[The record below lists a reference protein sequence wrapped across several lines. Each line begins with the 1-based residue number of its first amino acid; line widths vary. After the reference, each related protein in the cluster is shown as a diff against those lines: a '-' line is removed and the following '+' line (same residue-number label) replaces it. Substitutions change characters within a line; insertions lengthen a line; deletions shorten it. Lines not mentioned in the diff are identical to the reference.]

1 MVLALQA
8 GVVSQEL
15 LDALTAVDNKLS
27 SACLFAEYWD
37 THSERDAWFQQHL
50 SSQLHSLAVPLHQW
64 CCDHSASWARG
75 AVHIPVYSSPPSCQ
89 PAAPSSVTTTS
100 VTGSKRRYAAITS
113 NGRHRPQPSSS
124 LPPDGPL
131 SKAAREQEEYQQ
143 VLEVTI
149 NLVAS
154 LGQVPGLLQELSS
167 STLGPAKQI
176 ARLRKIIS
184 ATAPSAGT
192 LRAHNLSFKRF
203 LMWGSD
209 RKLSPSEC
217 FLKTTN
223 IDIADFME
231 KLAYLGCSVPKS
243 TASSL
248 AWWVKFLDVPASFSL
263 TASVIMA
270 EIKSSRKDHE
280 VKGAVQARPFQLCH
294 MRQVESVCVRAT
306 NPVHS
311 ALAAWVALLAHAG
324 LRAEDSQR
332 LKVGS
337 CGFTDVAIHGVCRNP
352 KPRGVSNMPWAAL
365 RCGVLDEDWGKHA
378 WDNLLSFCSR
388 LQLDFVLPGV
398 SGDFSSLDWSRWAT
412 KNEQV
417 ASLWFVLTHPQGI
430 APLSEELAFQFT
442 PHSPRFFYT
451 SVGST
456 FGFSVSER
464 CAFGNWAE
472 GSNMPKRYDSSFCG
486 EQLTRRGELLGL
498 LQAGWSPPNVN
509 APGLPRAPSGAIGI
523 PRTPTGKPILF
534 GNCAPHPGASAPL
547 SPDVFRRLS
556 SSAFAGL
563 LRFHRSDLGDRKLHV
578 AKSENSKIAKCGF
591 LLPSSSA
598 VAISDLDRLIGEG
611 VTLCGHACFNTTCSL
626 ATVLKG
632 GADCDKTS
640 RHG

>member
-27 SACLFAEYWD
+27 SACLFAEYWV

-143 VLEVTI
+143 VLEVTL

-217 FLKTTN
+217 FLKATN
-223 IDIADFME
+223 IDIADFVE

-280 VKGAVQARPFQLCH
+280 VKGAVQAKPFLLCH

-311 ALAAWVALLAHAG
+311 ALAAWVALLA
-324 LRAEDSQR
+324 S
-332 LKVGS
+332 
-337 CGFTDVAIHGVCRNP
+337 
-352 KPRGVSNMPWAAL
+352 
-365 RCGVLDEDWGKHA
+365 
-378 WDNLLSFCSR
+378 
-388 LQLDFVLPGV
+388 
-398 SGDFSSLDWSRWAT
+398 
-412 KNEQV
+412 
-417 ASLWFVLTHPQGI
+417 
-430 APLSEELAFQFT
+430 
-442 PHSPRFFYT
+442 
-451 SVGST
+451 
-456 FGFSVSER
+456 
-464 CAFGNWAE
+464 
-472 GSNMPKRYDSSFCG
+472 
-486 EQLTRRGELLGL
+486 
-498 LQAGWSPPNVN
+498 
-509 APGLPRAPSGAIGI
+509 
-523 PRTPTGKPILF
+523 
-534 GNCAPHPGASAPL
+534 
-547 SPDVFRRLS
+547 
-556 SSAFAGL
+556 
-563 LRFHRSDLGDRKLHV
+563 
-578 AKSENSKIAKCGF
+578 
-591 LLPSSSA
+591 
-598 VAISDLDRLIGEG
+598 
-611 VTLCGHACFNTTCSL
+611 
-626 ATVLKG
+626 
-632 GADCDKTS
+632 
-640 RHG
+640 

>member
-1 MVLALQA
+1 MSRSPSPHMVLALQA

-64 CCDHSASWARG
+64 CCDHSGSWARG

-89 PAAPSSVTTTS
+89 PTAPSSATTAS
-100 VTGSKRRYAAITS
+100 VTGNKRRYAAITS

-124 LPPDGPL
+124 FPPDVPLL

-143 VLEVTI
+143 VLEVTLF
-149 NLVAS
+149 LVAS
-154 LGQVPGLLQELSS
+154 LGHLPGLLQELSS
-167 STLGPAKQI
+167 STLCSVGQI
-176 ARLRKIIS
+176 SRLRKIIS

-217 FLKTTN
+217 FLKNTN

-231 KLAYLGCSVPKS
+231 RLAYLGCLVPKS

-263 TASVIMA
+263 TTSVIMA

-280 VKGAVQARPFQLCH
+280 VKGVVQAKPFQLCH

-306 NPVHS
+306 NSVHS

-337 CGFTDVAIHGVCRNP
+337 CGFTDFANSRNLQE
-352 KPRGVSNMPWAAL
+352 SQAS
-365 RCGVLDEDWGKHA
+365 RCLKHA
-378 WDNLLSFCSR
+378 LGCTTLWCS
-388 LQLDFVLPGV
+388 G
-398 SGDFSSLDWSRWAT
+398 
-412 KNEQV
+412 
-417 ASLWFVLTHPQGI
+417 
-430 APLSEELAFQFT
+430 
-442 PHSPRFFYT
+442 
-451 SVGST
+451 
-456 FGFSVSER
+456 
-464 CAFGNWAE
+464 
-472 GSNMPKRYDSSFCG
+472 
-486 EQLTRRGELLGL
+486 
-498 LQAGWSPPNVN
+498 
-509 APGLPRAPSGAIGI
+509 
-523 PRTPTGKPILF
+523 
-534 GNCAPHPGASAPL
+534 
-547 SPDVFRRLS
+547 
-556 SSAFAGL
+556 
-563 LRFHRSDLGDRKLHV
+563 
-578 AKSENSKIAKCGF
+578 
-591 LLPSSSA
+591 
-598 VAISDLDRLIGEG
+598 
-611 VTLCGHACFNTTCSL
+611 
-626 ATVLKG
+626 
-632 GADCDKTS
+632 
-640 RHG
+640 

>member
-1 MVLALQA
+1 MSRSPSPHMVLALQA

-37 THSERDAWFQQHL
+37 TPSERDAWFQQHL
-50 SSQLHSLAVPLHQW
+50 SSQLQSLAVPLHHW

-89 PAAPSSVTTTS
+89 PAAPSSVTTMS

-167 STLGPAKQI
+167 STLGRAKQI

-203 LMWGSD
+203 LMWGPD

-248 AWWVKFLDVPASFSL
+248 A
-263 TASVIMA
+263 
-270 EIKSSRKDHE
+270 
-280 VKGAVQARPFQLCH
+280 
-294 MRQVESVCVRAT
+294 
-306 NPVHS
+306 
-311 ALAAWVALLAHAG
+311 
-324 LRAEDSQR
+324 
-332 LKVGS
+332 
-337 CGFTDVAIHGVCRNP
+337 
-352 KPRGVSNMPWAAL
+352 
-365 RCGVLDEDWGKHA
+365 
-378 WDNLLSFCSR
+378 
-388 LQLDFVLPGV
+388 
-398 SGDFSSLDWSRWAT
+398 
-412 KNEQV
+412 
-417 ASLWFVLTHPQGI
+417 
-430 APLSEELAFQFT
+430 
-442 PHSPRFFYT
+442 
-451 SVGST
+451 
-456 FGFSVSER
+456 
-464 CAFGNWAE
+464 
-472 GSNMPKRYDSSFCG
+472 
-486 EQLTRRGELLGL
+486 
-498 LQAGWSPPNVN
+498 
-509 APGLPRAPSGAIGI
+509 
-523 PRTPTGKPILF
+523 
-534 GNCAPHPGASAPL
+534 
-547 SPDVFRRLS
+547 
-556 SSAFAGL
+556 
-563 LRFHRSDLGDRKLHV
+563 
-578 AKSENSKIAKCGF
+578 
-591 LLPSSSA
+591 
-598 VAISDLDRLIGEG
+598 
-611 VTLCGHACFNTTCSL
+611 
-626 ATVLKG
+626 
-632 GADCDKTS
+632 
-640 RHG
+640 

>member
-1 MVLALQA
+1 MFTLASSGPRGSLDSINSHIGLSRDGLEMSRSPSPHMVLALEA

-75 AVHIPVYSSPPSCQ
+75 AVHIPVKSSPPSCQ
-89 PAAPSSVTTTS
+89 PTASSSATTAS
-100 VTGSKRRYAAITS
+100 VTGNKRRYAAITS

-131 SKAAREQEEYQQ
+131 LYKAAREQEEYQQ
-143 VLEVTI
+143 VLEVTL

-154 LGQVPGLLQELSS
+154 FCQIPGLLQELSS
-167 STLGPAKQI
+167 STLCSDKQT

-203 LMWGSD
+203 LLWGCD

-217 FLKTTN
+217 FLKSTN

-231 KLAYLGCSVPKS
+231 KLAY
-243 TASSL
+243 
-248 AWWVKFLDVPASFSL
+248 KFLDVPTSFSL

-270 EIKSSRKDHE
+270 ESQFYLATLRRTQVLARLFPPE
-280 VKGAVQARPFQLCH
+280 VFK
-294 MRQVESVCVRAT
+294 
-306 NPVHS
+306 
-311 ALAAWVALLAHAG
+311 
-324 LRAEDSQR
+324 
-332 LKVGS
+332 
-337 CGFTDVAIHGVCRNP
+337 
-352 KPRGVSNMPWAAL
+352 
-365 RCGVLDEDWGKHA
+365 
-378 WDNLLSFCSR
+378 
-388 LQLDFVLPGV
+388 
-398 SGDFSSLDWSRWAT
+398 
-412 KNEQV
+412 
-417 ASLWFVLTHPQGI
+417 
-430 APLSEELAFQFT
+430 
-442 PHSPRFFYT
+442 
-451 SVGST
+451 
-456 FGFSVSER
+456 
-464 CAFGNWAE
+464 
-472 GSNMPKRYDSSFCG
+472 
-486 EQLTRRGELLGL
+486 
-498 LQAGWSPPNVN
+498 
-509 APGLPRAPSGAIGI
+509 
-523 PRTPTGKPILF
+523 
-534 GNCAPHPGASAPL
+534 
-547 SPDVFRRLS
+547 RLS

-591 LLPSSSA
+591 MLPSSSA
-598 VAISDLDRLIGEG
+598 VTISDLDRLIGEG

-632 GADCDKTS
+632 GADC
-640 RHG
+640 

>member
-1 MVLALQA
+1 MASSSLVTPCSVFRWS
-8 GVVSQEL
+8 GVRGRTSGML
-15 LDALTAVDNKLS
+15 CATPT
-27 SACLFAEYWD
+27 CLFAEYWD
-37 THSERDAWFQQHL
+37 THSDRDAWFQQHL
-50 SSQLHSLAVPLHQW
+50 SSQLHNLAVPLHQW

-89 PAAPSSVTTTS
+89 PAAPSSVTTTG
-100 VTGSKRRYAAITS
+100 VTGSKRRFAAITS
-113 NGRHRPQPSSS
+113 NGRRRPQPSSS

-131 SKAAREQEEYQQ
+131 SKAAREQEYQQ
-143 VLEVTI
+143 VLEVTL

-154 LGQVPGLLQELSS
+154 LGQIPGLLQELSS
-167 STLGPAKQI
+167 STLCSAKQI
-176 ARLRKIIS
+176 ARLRRIIS

-203 LMWGSD
+203 LMWCCD

-231 KLAYLGCSVPKS
+231 KLAYLGYSVPKS

-248 AWWVKFLDVPASFSL
+248 AWWVKFLDVPTSFSL

-280 VKGAVQARPFQLCH
+280 VKGVVQAKHFQLCH

-306 NPVHS
+306 NSVHS

-337 CGFTDVAIHGVCRNP
+337 CGFTDVAIHGICRNP

-365 RCGVLDEDWGKHA
+365 RCGVLNEDWGKHA
-378 WDNLLSFCSR
+378 WDNLLSICSR

-398 SGDFSSLDWSRWAT
+398 SGDFSSLGWSRWAT

-430 APLSEELAFQFT
+430 APLSEEHALQFT

-472 GSNMPKRYDSSFCG
+472 GSIMPKRYDSSFCG

-509 APGLPRAPSGAIGI
+509 APGLPRAPSGAVGI

-534 GNCAPHPGASAPL
+534 GNSA
-547 SPDVFRRLS
+547 
-556 SSAFAGL
+556 
-563 LRFHRSDLGDRKLHV
+563 
-578 AKSENSKIAKCGF
+578 
-591 LLPSSSA
+591 
-598 VAISDLDRLIGEG
+598 
-611 VTLCGHACFNTTCSL
+611 
-626 ATVLKG
+626 
-632 GADCDKTS
+632 
-640 RHG
+640 